1 MGHKNNNYPSIES
14 QQYAGSESSMED
26 NGEQEWVRNE
36 QVSVMWLT
44 HSNTHVKFF

>member
-36 QVSVMWLT
+36 QVSVVTFEWNALLNL
-44 HSNTHVKFF
+44 S